1 MINMDKEKLI
11 EFGTKNGFQFPKL
24 TEDDR
29 ISKPTL
35 EMLRE
40 QDLDMYDIFGF
51 NPSTGVER
59 EDIEEF
65 YNHLIRDI

>member
-1 MINMDKEKLI
+1 MDKEKLI
-11 EFGTKNGFQFPKL
+11 EFGAKNGFQFPRL
-24 TEDDR
+24 SDDAKG
-29 ISKPTL
+29 SKSTL

-51 NPSTGVER
+51 DTSTGVER